1 MVMKK
6 GEMTMKKF
14 RGASRLPRLPYVD
27 NERGMILVLTMVIFL
42 VLSSIAATNIINAYL
57 EKSLAQNQHYATV
70 SLNAADAGI
79 DHGITW
85 LVANP
90 SSVDYGDLPTDK
102 SGDCGDAN
110 YGWCQE
116 LSADLDSGGDYAVTI
131 SFKQDEDDL
140 DADSSFS
147 DVLYFNNCTGADG
160 CFGFGDAVFSGPAPG
175 QPPYPVVEVRS
186 VGTFGNAG
194 SRTVTLDLA
203 RNGMN
208 IGVYGAIT
216 AGSSLQTGGNISI
229 DGRGHDENGV
239 LCSGGGSCTCDDGY
253 PGITLPCP
261 SGDLNGDGDCA
272 DVGIGETGIDSDI
285 QKPEDTFGDGT
296 GDKGFIEDYGA
307 APSNQPDEVLGM
319 SAGPGPGNE
328 SGDLVG
334 MVGLPPV
341 NGVKD
346 GIKLSWY
353 NYNVRLQQ
361 EHMDRFPTLADS
373 YGILIVHNPKYD
385 PHVWDVSVQSGDPGS
400 GYNVGHGDY
409 DEKLDVNSV
418 NYDAAYVAE
427 HAPRTLDLNSNATFK
442 GVVIADVVDKVN
454 GNADIIGALVSLS
467 EIKIGTLGNGS
478 ARIIY
483 SCDAVT
489 TYTTTSYTTKLA
501 WHRRF

>member
-6 GEMTMKKF
+6 GRMTLKKF

-57 EKSLAQNQHYATV
+57 ERSLARNQHYATV

-90 SSVDYGDLPTDK
+90 GTI
-102 SGDCGDAN
+102 
-110 YGWCQE
+110 
-116 LSADLDSGGDYAVTI
+116 SAAPLTTAPIATLNGSLASGGDYAVTI
-131 SFKQDEDDL
+131 AFRQDEDDL
-140 DADSSFS
+140 DGDSSFT
-147 DVLYFNNCTGADG
+147 DLLYFNNCTGADG
-160 CFGFGDAVFSGPAPG
+160 CFGYGDAVFSGPAPG

-208 IGVYGAIT
+208 VAVYGAVT
-216 AGSSLQTGGNISI
+216 AGSSLQTSGNIII

-239 LCSGGGSCTCDDGY
+239 LCSAGGSCTCDDGY

-272 DVGIGETGIDSDI
+272 DTGIGETGIDTDI
-285 QKPEDTFGDGT
+285 LKPENTFGDGT

-319 SAGPGPGNE
+319 DPGPGPGNE
-328 SGDLVG
+328 NGDLKG

-353 NYNVRLQQ
+353 NYNVRLQE

-400 GYNVGHGDY
+400 GYNVGHDDY
-409 DEKLDVNSV
+409 DDRLDVNSV
-418 NYDAAYVAE
+418 NYDAAFVAE
-427 HAPRTLDLNSNATFK
+427 SAPRTLDLNSNATFK

-489 TYTTTSYTTKLA
+489 TYTTTAYTTKLA